1 MMFLTHFKFT
11 SQPFAERVAVDAL
24 WQDDRLLQG
33 LARLRYL
40 AEHATVGLVTG
51 PSGVGKSILLKRFL
65 HELSGPQWEPVY
77 LHLTHLPAAGLLKLL
92 VTKLGEVPRR
102 GKDRLFGQILDKAQ
116 QAEGSLV
123 LILDEAHLLGAD
135 SLTDIRLLV
144 SSALDDAPPLKVVL
158 AGQEPLRHTLRQ
170 SLHAALLNRIA
181 VRHHLSPLGK
191 EETVTYIDFQLKGAG
206 SSEKLFDEEAKHLIH
221 DYSGGIPRQI
231 NNLATACLLQA
242 ASQKAPH
249 VSQAILQQTLGE
261 FQLP

>member
-1 MMFLTHFKFT
+1 
-11 SQPFAERVAVDAL
+11 VAADAL
-24 WQDDRLLQG
+24 WHDDRLAQG

-51 PSGVGKSILLKRFL
+51 PSGVGKSVLLKRFL

-102 GKDRLFGQILDKAQ
+102 GKDRLFEQIFEKAR

-123 LILDEAHLLGAD
+123 VILDEAHLLGAEA
-135 SLTDIRLLV
+135 LTDIRLLV
-144 SSALDDAPPLKVVL
+144 SSALDDTPPLKVVL

-181 VRHHLSPLGK
+181 VRHHLAPLGK
-191 EETVTYIDFQLKGAG
+191 DESVTYIDFQLKEAG
-206 SSEKLFDEEAKHLIH
+206 GSEKLFDEETKHLIH

-242 ASQKAPH
+242 AAQNASR
-249 VSQAILQQTLGE
+249 VSEAVLRQTLGE